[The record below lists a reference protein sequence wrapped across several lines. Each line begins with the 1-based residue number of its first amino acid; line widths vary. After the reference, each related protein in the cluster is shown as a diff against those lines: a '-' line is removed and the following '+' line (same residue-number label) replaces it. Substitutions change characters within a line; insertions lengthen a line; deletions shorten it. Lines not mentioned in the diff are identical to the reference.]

1 MAEKRGSLFTVRD
14 AESAIITYTVL
25 GLLYIIGICLYELV
39 AGWKGV
45 LEVFV
50 KLDAMSPAFNRT
62 AIAFIVFKE
71 GVDIMLRR
79 YKEWRAEHAE
89 NLAKAK
95 KQGIEQGIE
104 QGRAEAYQAIAAWNT
119 RRLAAEAKGIPFNEP
134 PPAQNGDEHE

>member
-1 MAEKRGSLFTVRD
+1 
-14 AESAIITYTVL
+14 
-25 GLLYIIGICLYELV
+25 
-39 AGWKGV
+39 
-45 LEVFV
+45 
-50 KLDAMSPAFNRT
+50 
-62 AIAFIVFKE
+62 
-71 GVDIMLRR
+71 MLRR

-95 KQGIEQGIE
+95 AQGIEQGIKKGIE

>member
-1 MAEKRGSLFTVRD
+1 
-14 AESAIITYTVL
+14 
-25 GLLYIIGICLYELV
+25 
-39 AGWKGV
+39 
-45 LEVFV
+45 
-50 KLDAMSPAFNRT
+50 
-62 AIAFIVFKE
+62 
-71 GVDIMLRR
+71 MLRR

-95 KQGIEQGIE
+95 AQGIE